1 VSELKDIYEK
11 MSMVRSRL
19 EHDALPYQ
27 LMGLVREVHEGIA
40 SLLGVD
46 TTVTQIETPAVEEIA
61 IVEETPTAEEVPVVE
76 EVPVIEEAPVVEET
90 VDVPVEEKVADKP
103 AKAKTRNAATAE

>member
-1 VSELKDIYEK
+1 MSELEEIYEK
-11 MSMVRSRL
+11 ISKVRSRL

-46 TTVTQIETPAVEEIA
+46 AAVTQIEAPVVEEATIVEETPAVEE
-61 IVEETPTAEEVPVVE
+61 
-76 EVPVIEEAPVVEET
+76 T
-90 VDVPVEEKVADKP
+90 VDAPIEKKVVDAP
-103 AKAKTRNAATAE
+103 AKAKNRNAATAE

>member
-1 VSELKDIYEK
+1 MSRGQRKLRTQETQVSELKEIYEK
-11 MSMVRSRL
+11 ISMVRSRL

-27 LMGLVREVHEGIA
+27 LMGLVREVHESIA

-46 TTVTQIETPAVEEIA
+46 TTVTQIETPAAEEA
-61 IVEETPTAEEVPVVE
+61 PIVEETP
-76 EVPVIEEAPVVEET
+76 VVEET
-90 VDVPVEEKVADKP
+90 IDAPVEEKVADTP